1 MTERVLIV
9 GAGVGGLATA
19 IRLQAAGKQVHVV
32 ERAQEVGGRCSR
44 IRDGGFQFD
53 VGPTL
58 LLMKPVFEELFAS
71 AGRKLSDY
79 LELSPC
85 DPNYEIWFG
94 DGESVVFSTQLREM
108 QKELE
113 RLQPGA
119 FGGYLRYLEEG
130 RKGMAASLDRFV
142 GRNFDSLAQFAT
154 PANLKTVLDVN
165 AHRSLYSVVSR
176 HFHDERLRIALS
188 FQTMYLGISPYEAPG
203 VYSLLPYTELAD
215 GIWFPKGGLYAVPQ
229 ALERLARELG
239 VTFELGKAVAK
250 VEIENN
256 VARGVHLAD
265 GSRRSADTVV
275 LNADLPYA
283 YRELLPD
290 SPLPRADKLK
300 FTSSALMFYWGL
312 DRQAPRLRHHNIFL
326 ADFADN
332 FADIFE
338 RGRVPEDPS
347 FYVNVAT
354 RSDASLG
361 PAGRDGVYV
370 LVPVPH
376 LGPRIDWDAEVKR
389 VRERVLTRL
398 AGAGCDLRGHIALEH
413 VRTPKDW
420 RDGLNLEHG
429 AAFGLSH
436 DLFQVGYFRPANQ
449 HARYKNVYF
458 VGAST
463 QPGTG
468 LPMVVLSSR
477 LTTERIMKALAARA
491 SAPATRMVG
500 DAA

>member
-1 MTERVLIV
+1 VLIV

-19 IRLQAAGKQVHVV
+19 IRLQAAGKQVHVI
-32 ERAQEVGGRCSR
+32 ERASEVGGRCSR
-44 IRDGGFQFD
+44 IRDRGFQFD

-58 LLMKPVFEELFAS
+58 LLMRPVFEELFAS
-71 AGRKLSDY
+71 AGRKLDDY

-94 DGESVVFSTQLREM
+94 DGASVVFSTQLREM
-108 QKELE
+108 QRELE
-113 RLQPGA
+113 RLEAGS

-142 GRNFDSLAQFAT
+142 GRNFDSLAEFAT
-154 PANLKTVLDVN
+154 PANLKTILQVN
-165 AHRSLYSVVSR
+165 AHRSLFSVVSR
-176 HFHDERLRIALS
+176 HFRDERLRIALS
-188 FQTMYLGISPYEAPG
+188 FQTMYLGISPYQAPG

-215 GIWFPKGGLYAVPQ
+215 GIWFPRGGLYAVPQ
-229 ALERLARELG
+229 ALEKLARELG
-239 VTFELGKAVAK
+239 VTFELGKSVAK
-250 VEIENN
+250 VEIEGRS
-256 VARGVHLAD
+256 ARGVRLED
-265 GSRRSADTVV
+265 GSKRAADTVV

-290 SPLPRADKLK
+290 SPLPRGNKLK
-300 FTSSALMFYWGL
+300 YTSSALMFYWGL
-312 DRQAPRLRHHNIFL
+312 DERAPRLRHHNIFL

-332 FADIFE
+332 FTDIFE
-338 RGRVPEDPS
+338 RRRVPEEPS

-354 RSDASLG
+354 RSDPSLG
-361 PAGRDGVYV
+361 PPGRDGVYV

-376 LGPRIDWDAEVKR
+376 LGSPVDWDAEVNR
-389 VRERVLTRL
+389 VRERVLARL
-398 AGAGCDLRGHIALEH
+398 AAAGCDLRGHIVLEH
-413 VRTPKDW
+413 RRTPLDW
-420 RDGLNLEHG
+420 QRTLNLEHG
-429 AAFGLSH
+429 SAFGLSH

-449 HARYKNVYF
+449 HARYRNVFF

-477 LTTERIMKALAARA
+477 LATERILKASPARA
-491 SAPATRMVG
+491 TKAPQESLAG